1 MRRVGICFPVTFL
14 KGMHMRISKMAKT
27 WLAALALAAGS
38 SAWAGVQVTFDN
50 PDDYSDVPFSS
61 RDREQ
66 VLAGLENHFTW
77 LGKSLPPG
85 QDLRIEITDVD
96 LAGREDPARRGAF
109 DVRVMTGRADWPR
122 LRLRYT
128 LEQHGKVIA
137 SGNAYLSDM
146 SYLQHI
152 NRYSR
157 NDALRYEKRM
167 IDDWFKNTF
176 GVKLQGRSSPVMSL
190 QPREVQ
196 RR

>member
-1 MRRVGICFPVTFL
+1 
-14 KGMHMRISKMAKT
+14 MRISTMTKT
-27 WLAALALAAGS
+27 WIAALALAAGS
-38 SAWAGVQVTFDN
+38 SAWAGVQVTFDK

-66 VLAGLENHFTW
+66 VLAGLADHFSW
-77 LGKSLPPG
+77 LGKSLPHG
-85 QDLRIEITDVD
+85 QDLRIDITDVD
-96 LAGREDPARRGAF
+96 LAGREDPARRGGF

-146 SYLQHI
+146 SYLQRI
-152 NRYSR
+152 NRYSS

-167 IDDWFKNTF
+167 IDEWFKNTF
-176 GVKLQGRSSPVMSL
+176 GVKPQGRSSPVLTL
-190 QPREVQ
+190 QPRDVQ
-196 RR
+196 HR

>member
-1 MRRVGICFPVTFL
+1 MRRGGICFPVTFL

-157 NDALRYEKRM
+157 SDALRYEKRM

>member
-1 MRRVGICFPVTFL
+1 MRHGGICLPVTFL

-66 VLAGLENHFTW
+66 VLAGLANHFTW

-128 LEQHGKVIA
+128 LEQHGKVIR
-137 SGNAYLSDM
+137 SGDAALSDM
-146 SYLQHI
+146 SYLSRI
-152 NRYSR
+152 NQYFS
-157 NDALRYEKRM
+157 NEKLRSEKLM
-167 IDDWFKNTF
+167 IDDWYADTF
-176 GVKLQGRSSPVMSL
+176 GVKVKRQARK
-190 QPREVQ
+190 
-196 RR
+196 

>member
-1 MRRVGICFPVTFL
+1 MRHGGICLPVIFL

-66 VLAGLENHFTW
+66 VLAGLANHFTW

-152 NRYSR
+152 NRYSST
-157 NDALRYEKRM
+157 DALRYEKRM